1 MLASINSMPCDP
13 VPAFPWPHAGHRNF
27 STTFPSRKNR
37 RSLRCGTRLQA
48 DYCVHLEHDADVEQ
62 YWALPHAFTW
72 TTASDKHRYT
82 PHFLIA
88 NRDGGGCYCE
98 VQTSFAQLPAQR
110 METRLAFATLCR
122 EQGWRFHCVTDPDVH
137 GPTFATLQKLYLRSL
152 ATSADELAACLQ
164 RLPELCWPATF
175 REVLNSHPAP
185 PSLAALCSCLFL
197 GHLQA
202 DLSQALDLNLMIRG
216 PTRESEGG

>member
-48 DYCVHLEHDADVEQ
+48 DYCVRLEHDPQVER
-62 YWALPHAFTW
+62 YWALPHVFTW
-72 TTASDKHRYT
+72 TTGSDKHRYA

-88 NRDGGGCYCE
+88 HEDGGGCYCE
-98 VQTSFAQLPAQR
+98 VQTSFAQMPAQR
-110 METRLAFATLCR
+110 TETRLAFATLCR
-122 EQGWRFHCVTDPDVH
+122 EQGWRFHCVNDANVH
-137 GPTFATLQKLYLRSL
+137 GPTFATLQNLYLRSL
-152 ATSADELAACLQ
+152 ATSPEEFAACLQ
-164 RLPELCWPATF
+164 LLPELPWPTTF
-175 REVLNSHPAP
+175 RQVLSSPAA

-197 GHLQA
+197 GHLRA
-202 DLSQALDLNLMIRG
+202 DLSQALNLDLVIQG
-216 PTRESEGG
+216 PTVGAEVD